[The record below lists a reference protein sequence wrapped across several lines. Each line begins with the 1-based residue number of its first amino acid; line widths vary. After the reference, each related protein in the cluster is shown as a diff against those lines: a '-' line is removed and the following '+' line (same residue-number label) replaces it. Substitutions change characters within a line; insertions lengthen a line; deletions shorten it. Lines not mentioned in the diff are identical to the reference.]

1 MKKSVIC
8 MLSVLLLAG
17 CSAEKK
23 ETPALAFKEEYES
36 LNGKETQSG
45 KTYRSISIPEDN
57 PFEKIS
63 QDTLSD
69 MLDDESTFWLYV
81 GDSMCPWCRSVL
93 ETAVQSAEEN
103 HVEQIYYVDIWDD
116 DHNEI
121 LRDVKKLDGSEI
133 VTEKEGTAVYEK
145 MLDAFDEVLEDYN
158 LTVDDQTYYAGEKR
172 IYAPTFF
179 YVEEGK
185 AVRMTTGISDLL
197 EDPCQDLSDD
207 ILADEKQQLDAFFSG
222 TPQA

>member
-1 MKKSVIC
+1 MHSVQLCAAFRTIHVIR
-8 MLSVLLLAG
+8 SDFSTAAG
-17 CSAEKK
+17 AVPWFFMELCA
-23 ETPALAFKEEYES
+23 ALA
-36 LNGKETQSG
+36 
-45 KTYRSISIPEDN
+45 
-57 PFEKIS
+57 
-63 QDTLSD
+63 
-69 MLDDESTFWLYV
+69 
-81 GDSMCPWCRSVL
+81 
-93 ETAVQSAEEN
+93 AEEMIWRIDCTALRTDDLCFFITDGGIRLVGVDRFGIQVSGDEAEDII
-103 HVEQIYYVDIWDD
+103 VE
-116 DHNEI
+116 N
-121 LRDVKKLDGSEI
+121 GCEI